1 MSNIDKI
8 RQEIERRKK
17 RWMLVDL
24 PLAIGRYYEDRDI
37 LFFIDSLP
45 EETSCI
51 YDTNELTPTPSV
63 NIEDV
68 ARVQFASH
76 AHVFDRKRKAVFD
89 WEQFKEVV
97 GIFYGFGKKNSMP
110 EETKDAEEAAARYE
124 RENRQS
130 ILSSV
135 DIVNAFMDGAKWQK
149 EQDEDWLN
157 EELIKAHL
165 NGVMTGDR
173 IARESLPM
181 PEDTVIF
188 QKGVAEGRR
197 LEREDNN
204 KALAEMY
211 GYEGGTESP
220 LVKITFTI
228 PKGQVK
234 NLMPIK
240 QGDVFGIEN
249 LTNKEGRR

>member
-8 RQEIERRKK
+8 RQEIERLLKEYK
-17 RWMLVDL
+17 PVVAGVDEL
-24 PLAIGRYYEDRDI
+24 TGAHIILAK
-37 LFFIDSLP
+37 LLAFIDSL
-45 EETSCI
+45 
-51 YDTNELTPTPSV
+51 
-63 NIEDV
+63 
-68 ARVQFASH
+68 
-76 AHVFDRKRKAVFD
+76 
-89 WEQFKEVV
+89 
-97 GIFYGFGKKNSMP
+97 P

>member
-1 MSNIDKI
+1 MAN
-8 RQEIERRKK
+8 Q
-17 RWMLVDL
+17 M
-24 PLAIGRYYEDRDI
+24 
-37 LFFIDSLP
+37 
-45 EETSCI
+45 
-51 YDTNELTPTPSV
+51 
-63 NIEDV
+63 
-68 ARVQFASH
+68 
-76 AHVFDRKRKAVFD
+76 
-89 WEQFKEVV
+89 
-97 GIFYGFGKKNSMP
+97 
-110 EETKDAEEAAARYE
+110 
-124 RENRQS
+124 
-130 ILSSV
+130 
-135 DIVNAFMDGAKWQK
+135 
-149 EQDEDWLN
+149 
-157 EELIKAHL
+157 
-165 NGVMTGDR
+165 
-173 IARESLPM
+173 PM

-228 PKGQVK
+228 PKEQVK